1 MADKWTPEQRSAMM
15 SRVKNANTKPE
26 VRVRQ
31 LLHRLGYRFRLH
43 NRELPGSPD
52 IILPKYCKVIF
63 VHGCFWH
70 GHSCS
75 KGKRPA
81 TRVEFWNEKLDR
93 NLVRDAQA
101 QQDLHALGWAYLVVW
116 ECQLKDEAKLIETLE
131 TFLRDTNGQTLQAE

>member
-1 MADKWTPEQRSAMM
+1 MADKWTAEQRSAMM

-31 LLHRLGYRFRLH
+31 MLHRLGYRFRLH
-43 NRELPGSPD
+43 GKKLPGSPD
-52 IILPKYCKVIF
+52 IVLPKYRKVIF

-70 GHSCS
+70 GHTCS

-93 NLVRDAQA
+93 NLARDSQA
-101 QQDLHALGWAYLVVW
+101 QQELRALGWSYLVVW
-116 ECQLKDEAKLIETLE
+116 ECQLKDETALTKTLE

>member
-1 MADKWTPEQRSAMM
+1 MADKWTAEQRSAMM

-43 NRELPGSPD
+43 GKTLPGSPD
-52 IILPKYCKVIF
+52 IVLPKHRKVIF

-93 NLVRDAQA
+93 NLARDSKA
-101 QQDLHALGWAYLVVW
+101 QQDLLALGWTYLVVW
-116 ECQLKDEAKLIETLE
+116 ECQLKEEALLTQTLE
-131 TFLRDTNGQTLQAE
+131 TFLQTDNGQTLQAE